1 VRSSRGG
8 MGGRAG
14 AGAIAALVIG
24 VLMAVIAAPT
34 GGLSRSV
41 LGIVALTL
49 PLLLAG
55 LFYGWLLDSG
65 RLRVGFGPGILYW
78 VVAFPLAR
86 LSQEFMVGSETMSVS
101 EVLGDFMIF
110 QALVGGAFGLGFF
123 LLHNQISEWLG
134 EEETGE
140 AAGS

>member
-1 VRSSRGG
+1 V
-8 MGGRAG
+8 GGRAV
-14 AGAIAALVIG
+14 AGAIAAVVTG
-24 VLMAVIAAPT
+24 VLMAAIAAPT
-34 GGLSRSV
+34 GGLSESM
-41 LGIVALTL
+41 LGILALTL

-55 LFYGWLLDSG
+55 VFYGWLLDSG

-86 LSQEFMVGSETMSVS
+86 LSQELMVGSGTMNVT

-123 LLHNQISEWLG
+123 LLHNQISAWMSK
-134 EEETGE
+134 EEQG

>member
-1 VRSSRGG
+1 MRSRGG
-8 MGGRAG
+8 VGGRAV
-14 AGAIAALVIG
+14 AGAIVALVTG
-24 VLMAVIAAPT
+24 VLMAVIAARA
-34 GGLSRSV
+34 GGLAASM
-41 LGIVALTL
+41 LGILALTL

-55 LFYGWLLDSG
+55 VFYGWLLDSG

-78 VVAFPLAR
+78 VVAFPVAR
-86 LSQEFMVGSETMSVS
+86 LSQELMVGSERMSVS

-123 LLHNQISEWLG
+123 LLHSQISAWMSK
-134 EEETGE
+134 EEQG

>member
-1 VRSSRGG
+1 MRDRGG
-8 MGGRAG
+8 VGDHAV
-14 AGAIAALVIG
+14 AGAIVALVTG

-34 GGLSRSV
+34 GGLSRSI
-41 LGIVALTL
+41 LGILALTL

-55 LFYGWLLDSG
+55 VFYGWLLDNG
-65 RLRVGFGPGILYW
+65 RLRVGFGPGILFW

-86 LSQEFMVGSETMSVS
+86 LTQELMVGSESMSMA
-101 EVLGDFMIF
+101 ELLGDFMIF

-123 LLHNQISEWLG
+123 LLHNQISAWIIR
-134 EEETGE
+134 EEPEG